1 MTKEPWLKERYGRE
15 YQGKYRHQ
23 IVAGRG
29 NLYRI
34 VRDSLKIPQKAMAE
48 KLGLNRLSY
57 RYRERQK
64 VMYYPVE
71 IAMLHDVSGL
81 SAEEF
86 MKLLYD
92 IA

>member
-1 MTKEPWLKERYGRE
+1 MTDAPWLAKRYARE

-34 VRDSLKIPQKAMAE
+34 VRDNLRISQKAMADR
-48 KLGLNRLSY
+48 LGLQRLAY

-71 IAMLHDVSGL
+71 IAMLHDISGL